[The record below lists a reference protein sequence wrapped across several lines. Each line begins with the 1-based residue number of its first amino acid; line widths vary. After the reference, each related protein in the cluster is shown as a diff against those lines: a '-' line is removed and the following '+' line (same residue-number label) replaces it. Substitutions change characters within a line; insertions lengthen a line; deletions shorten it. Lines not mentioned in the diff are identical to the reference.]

1 MAAHPLMGPDLD
13 LQPLGQPTAAPKPGA
28 KIGAVK
34 PKGGAIKSAAITR
47 ERRQILMNELSTF
60 DVQQLS
66 VAISNAAKAD
76 KLTETVKGALDV
88 VFRNRLTLLTKI
100 VAEERRLGTLKAQQA
115 AKAGRTVTDPKVFMR
130 ARVEEVYNKTKTLY
144 NRLPNIKFKSSKV
157 KEFIK
162 TLYQAQMNYLIGLIS
177 ASAAVAQKTG
187 AGAQV
192 SLQTTYGPKSGT
204 APKPGAPAAPKPGLT
219 GSKAIM
225 SARARPALQKKK
237 LVLAANATPPSP
249 ETLRLIVKLV
259 VQRVPKRAGETDQIY
274 FRRLLRIVQRAA
286 LITANLQTQG
296 LSPEAA
302 ATRAVN
308 AATHRAEL
316 AILSAE
322 LRKGIRVAGGEEIL
336 DAWLKS
342 QAPAIAQTAA
352 AAGAVAPP
360 TQSVPAAMA
369 AAEQIQGYQ
378 SLQPGSFRVS
388 SDTVSNQDYLQM
400 SESVAISSGSGGVV
414 RMDASGKIVQDTTT
428 PAAAPAPSFMPSE
441 DAQTV
446 SNLPAEGGGE
456 EAEGGSEEESSASE
470 EESETPW
477 YKKPAAILLG
487 LAALGGLAYYGYKRQ
502 QSASTPDSEG
512 ESEGEEPVPDAPDT
526 LA

>member
-34 PKGGAIKSAAITR
+34 PKSGAVKSAAITR
-47 ERRQILMNELSTF
+47 ERRQILMNELTTF
-60 DVQQLS
+60 DARQLS
-66 VAISNAAKAD
+66 VAVSNAGKAD

-88 VFRNRLTLLTKI
+88 VFRNRLTLLAKI
-100 VAEERRLGTLKAQQA
+100 VAEERRLGTLQAQQA

-162 TLYQAQMNYLIGLIS
+162 TLYQAQMNYLIGQIS
-177 ASAAVAQKTG
+177 ASAAAGQKTG

-204 APKPGAPAAPKPGLT
+204 APKQTAIQTPGAKPGAKPGLT

-225 SARARPALQKKK
+225 SARARPALQKKR
-237 LVLAANATPPSP
+237 LVMAANATPPST

-342 QAPAIAQTAA
+342 QAPAIAQAAA
-352 AAGAVAPP
+352 AAGAVASPA
-360 TQSVPAAMA
+360 QSVPAAMA
-369 AAEQIQGYQ
+369 AAQQIQGYQ

-414 RMDASGKIVQDTTT
+414 RMDASGKIVQDTT
-428 PAAAPAPSFMPSE
+428 ASAPSFMPSE
-441 DAQTV
+441 DAKTV
-446 SNLPAEGGGE
+446 SNLPGEE
-456 EAEGGSEEESSASE
+456 EAEAAEGSEEETSASE

-477 YKKPAAILLG
+477 YKKPASVLLG
-487 LAALGGLAYYGYKRQ
+487 LAALGGLAYYGYKKQ
-502 QSASTPDSEG
+502 QSASASLM
-512 ESEGEEPVPDAPDT
+512 EGEEPVPDAPDT

>member
-34 PKGGAIKSAAITR
+34 PKSGVAKSAAITR
-47 ERRQILMNELSTF
+47 ERRQILLNELNTF

-76 KLTETVKGALDV
+76 KLTETVKGALDI

-100 VAEERRLGTLKAQQA
+100 VAEERRLGTLQAQQA

-162 TLYQAQMNYLIGLIS
+162 TLYQAQMNYLIGQIS
-177 ASAAVAQKTG
+177 ASAAAAQKTSTG
-187 AGAQV
+187 TQV
-192 SLQTTYGPKSGT
+192 RLQITYGPKSGT
-204 APKPGAPAAPKPGLT
+204 APKPGAKPGLT

-274 FRRLLRIVQRAA
+274 IRRLLRIVQRAA

-316 AILSAE
+316 AILNAE

-342 QAPAIAQTAA
+342 QAPAIAQAAA

-360 TQSVPAAMA
+360 AQSVPAAMA
-369 AAEQIQGYQ
+369 AAEQIQSYQ

-446 SNLPAEGGGE
+446 SNLPDGGGGE
-456 EAEGGSEEESSASE
+456 GSEEGAEEEASASE
-470 EESETPW
+470 EGSETPW
-477 YKKPAAILLG
+477 YKKPATILLG
-487 LAALGGLAYYGYKRQ
+487 LAALGGLAYYGYKKQ
-502 QSASTPDSEG
+502 QSASAPGPEG